1 MASTHY
7 QKLQRLLRELFRT
20 DQADL
25 DFGIYRVINQK
36 RDEINKF
43 LDEDLLPQVEEAFA
57 EYQSV
62 DNQSLSAE
70 LKDAINQAEDLGFD
84 PNESTKVKEIREQ
97 MASYGVDVAELENQV
112 YAALYNFFRR
122 YYDKGDFI
130 SQRRY
135 KEGVYAIPY
144 EGEEVK
150 LHWANHDQYYI
161 KTSEHLRNYTFKL
174 QSGQLAHVKLVSA
187 DTEKDNRK
195 EIDDKKR
202 RFVLAEDPL
211 SIEGGQLVIRFEY
224 KEAEGRKKQEKL
236 NEEAVEQIFALRDE
250 VDDPL
255 IKQALAELAIPS
267 PTEADKKRTLL
278 AKHLGDYT
286 RRNTQDYFI
295 HKDLGKFLRQELDF
309 FIKNEIM
316 HLDDIENETAPRV
329 EQYLSKIK
337 VIRKIA
343 HKIISFLAQ
352 IEDFQK
358 KLWLK
363 KKFVVE
369 TNYCITLDCIPEDL
383 YPEIAANA
391 AQREEWVR
399 LFAIDEI
406 KGDLVTPPY
415 SNPLT
420 IEFLKANPYM
430 VLDTKYF
437 DDNFKYS
444 LLTNIE
450 NLDEGLDGLLIHSEN
465 FQALNF
471 IDQSY
476 KKQIK
481 SIYIDP
487 PYNTKTSEILY
498 KNAFK
503 HSSWLSLIYSRV
515 ELSKELLTNAGIA
528 CFTIDDYEGDR
539 YKLLLRSLFGE
550 DNYLGTICIR
560 NNPSGRSTPKGISI
574 THEYAHFFSNTE
586 ITQIGRLQRTKEQIE
601 RYGEKDE
608 IGRFE
613 WVNFRKHG
621 GTRQESPKM
630 YYPIF
635 ISEKHK
641 EFRIPNIQWNEA
653 ENQWR
658 LFEEPKENEII
669 LYPLDDNGLERRWK
683 WSVET
688 LKDERQ
694 HTKIDYDR
702 SNDLTIYIKSRLPKG
717 GILPNT
723 WWGKKEY
730 SATAYGTNILKDLFG
745 RLQTF
750 SYPKSVYA
758 VEDCLRAIALEEND
772 YVIDYFAGSGT
783 TGHAVINLNR
793 DDNGNRKYILI
804 EMGEYF
810 DTALK
815 PRVQKAIYSE
825 DWKDGQPISRTGSSH
840 AFKYLKLESYE
851 DTLNNLELARNEA
864 QTSAMFS
871 SGAFK
876 EDYLLSYMLDVES
889 QGSLLSLDDFE
900 TPFDYK
906 LKIATDAV
914 GETVATKIDLVE
926 TFNYLIGLHVEHIS
940 RIQGVVVV
948 EGTTRQ
954 GEKTLVIWRNVHEMD
969 NEKLDN
975 FFEKLDIRTR
985 DFEYDVIY
993 VNGDNN
999 LPNLRTPDERWK
1011 VRLIEDDFLRTMF
1024 DVEGI

>member
-1 MASTHY
+1 
-7 QKLQRLLRELFRT
+7 
-20 DQADL
+20 
-25 DFGIYRVINQK
+25 
-36 RDEINKF
+36 
-43 LDEDLLPQVEEAFA
+43 
-57 EYQSV
+57 
-62 DNQSLSAE
+62 
-70 LKDAINQAEDLGFD
+70 
-84 PNESTKVKEIREQ
+84 
-97 MASYGVDVAELENQV
+97 
-112 YAALYNFFRR
+112 
-122 YYDKGDFI
+122 
-130 SQRRY
+130 
-135 KEGVYAIPY
+135 
-144 EGEEVK
+144 
-150 LHWANHDQYYI
+150 
-161 KTSEHLRNYTFKL
+161 
-174 QSGQLAHVKLVSA
+174 
-187 DTEKDNRK
+187 
-195 EIDDKKR
+195 
-202 RFVLAEDPL
+202 
-211 SIEGGQLVIRFEY
+211 
-224 KEAEGRKKQEKL
+224 
-236 NEEAVEQIFALRDE
+236 
-250 VDDPL
+250 
-255 IKQALAELAIPS
+255 
-267 PTEADKKRTLL
+267 
-278 AKHLGDYT
+278 
-286 RRNTQDYFI
+286 
-295 HKDLGKFLRQELDF
+295 
-309 FIKNEIM
+309 
-316 HLDDIENETAPRV
+316 
-329 EQYLSKIK
+329 
-337 VIRKIA
+337 
-343 HKIISFLAQ
+343 
-352 IEDFQK
+352 
-358 KLWLK
+358 
-363 KKFVVE
+363 
-369 TNYCITLDCIPEDL
+369 
-383 YPEIAANA
+383 
-391 AQREEWVR
+391 
-399 LFAIDEI
+399 
-406 KGDLVTPPY
+406 
-415 SNPLT
+415 
-420 IEFLKANPYM
+420 
-430 VLDTKYF
+430 
-437 DDNFKYS
+437 
-444 LLTNIE
+444 
-450 NLDEGLDGLLIHSEN
+450 
-465 FQALNF
+465 
-471 IDQSY
+471 
-476 KKQIK
+476 
-481 SIYIDP
+481 
-487 PYNTKTSEILY
+487 
-498 KNAFK
+498 
-503 HSSWLSLIYSRV
+503 
-515 ELSKELLTNAGIA
+515 
-528 CFTIDDYEGDR
+528 
-539 YKLLLRSLFGE
+539 
-550 DNYLGTICIR
+550 
-560 NNPSGRSTPKGISI
+560 
-574 THEYAHFFSNTE
+574 
-586 ITQIGRLQRTKEQIE
+586 
-601 RYGEKDE
+601 
-608 IGRFE
+608 
-613 WVNFRKHG
+613 VNFRKHG

-954 GEKTLVIWRNVHEMD
+954 GEKTLVIWRNVLEMD